1 MLRKLNV
8 FVLIL
13 PLTAVLASVGSPQT
27 LEVVPSVD
35 LSRYT
40 GKWYEIARLPN
51 RFQKNCAGEV
61 AADYSLI
68 EDNQLKVV
76 NECRQNNGQAN
87 KAEGKAR
94 LDGESGPN
102 SKLKVRF
109 APAWLSWLP
118 AVWGDYWI
126 IDLAPDYSYSVV
138 GTPDR
143 KYLWILSRTP
153 RMDEAIY
160 QRIIG
165 QTAAKGFDVSRLV
178 KTRQSG

>member
-1 MLRKLNV
+1 MTKLLTII
-8 FVLIL
+8 LIL
-13 PLTAVLASVGSPQT
+13 AGTSVLADADSQKT

-51 RFQKNCAGEV
+51 RFQNKCVGEV
-61 AADYSLI
+61 MADYALHTGG
-68 EDNQLKVV
+68 QLKVV
-76 NECRQNNGQAN
+76 NQCRQKNGQMER
-87 KAEGKAR
+87 AEGQAR
-94 LDGESGPN
+94 LAGRSGPN
-102 SKLKVRF
+102 SKLEVRF

-126 IDLAPDYSYSVV
+126 IDLASDYHYSVV

-153 RMDEAIY
+153 QMDVALY
-160 QRIIG
+160 QRIIE
-165 QTAAKGFDVSRLV
+165 QTAAKGFDVARLV
-178 KTRQSG
+178 KTRQSN

>member
-1 MLRKLNV
+1 LIKLFAIIVMLGTLA
-8 FVLIL
+8 L
-13 PLTAVLASVGSPQT
+13 PSSDAPKT

-51 RFQKNCAGEV
+51 RFQNNCAGEV
-61 AADYSLI
+61 AADYSLL
-68 EDNQLKVV
+68 EDGWLKVV
-76 NECRQNNGQAN
+76 NECRQNNGQTN

-94 LDGESGPN
+94 LAGKSGPN

-118 AVWGDYWI
+118 AVWGDYWV
-126 IDLAPDYSYSVV
+126 IDLAPDYGYSVV

-143 KYLWILSRTP
+143 KYLWILARTP

-160 QRIIG
+160 QRIVE
-165 QTAAKGFDVSRLV
+165 QTAAKGFDVARLV
-178 KTRQSG
+178 KTRQSN